1 MTDKIWQC
9 CFTNTDHINGNAVKS
24 GWTGLAV
31 SESIPSAAYEACTR
45 WQSANSRIENESAA
59 LDNTVYELICDKDYA
74 MAMKHKYGIK
84 DNHGRPNMFSHA
96 YIVPIEEFLKDPNC
110 LLALSDKN
118 FVDDQEE
125 AERRNNDPAN
135 LSNLIYDKSFD
146 ISYALE
152 LLSMNREVY
161 KTLLRTVY
169 ILNVD
174 EKSLRSLHIEVY
186 DDNLKNKALMY
197 LIHIGL
203 PYHTREN
210 LNIAISPQT
219 DPYFRSVLFDKE
231 AKDRGIFIVP
241 ESGENNN
248 RAQASPVFELIDE
261 FADHY
266 DLDEKDFYYKDL
278 NDKAI
283 GLGGKGVLTE
293 RALKIAY
300 AMNNIGDVKEKSEWT
315 DDKLMLRLS
324 DAFLYNADM
333 ISAVEYRKEFEDF
346 VAAMLDEVMKRRL
359 PINENMYSRITGFSI
374 NATSEALKE
383 TWKNCR
389 QYQFENAMS
398 DEQKREWLTSL
409 DNNALESFIAFA
421 VELINQNR
429 DHKSLKDY
437 LIGTVKKCK
446 SIDELLR
453 SEAKTLRIE
462 KEVSDKAL
470 RYEIFQ
476 DIHKVLIDKLWE
488 LYNASINSVDI
499 KTLYSQALKVY
510 ELIAAM
516 DEGVKMETAK
526 KTARSYFWQAFTFE
540 KIEKFETDSE
550 IYSLMSFPEDEN
562 YRFYA
567 NFIDILNKTPQTNDI
582 YKILNELNIYYVE
595 NAETFIKKGYKEKK
609 LIANIFIKVL
619 KKNMENITDYADGF
633 IEDMVTIAIETDD
646 HSIYEEFIYIMNKI
660 NGFEDM
666 NYKILDILSQHIEE
680 SALRE
685 NSILRKAM
693 FVRIHEKFKD
703 IEIDEEEEYTIKL
716 DSWLALGKIRYADP
730 DEEWFKV
737 FDDNDYKAAVLLDKN
752 IEGLMEGSYYF
763 VNCENDIEKD
773 RCLNAAR
780 YYVEDKGQHRSVIHK
795 WVKYMER
802 RDREPSGGIG
812 DFFTKFFGNKKE
824 E

>member
-1 MTDKIWQC
+1 
-9 CFTNTDHINGNAVKS
+9 
-24 GWTGLAV
+24 
-31 SESIPSAAYEACTR
+31 
-45 WQSANSRIENESAA
+45 
-59 LDNTVYELICDKDYA
+59 
-74 MAMKHKYGIK
+74 
-84 DNHGRPNMFSHA
+84 
-96 YIVPIEEFLKDPNC
+96 
-110 LLALSDKN
+110 
-118 FVDDQEE
+118 
-125 AERRNNDPAN
+125 
-135 LSNLIYDKSFD
+135 
-146 ISYALE
+146 
-152 LLSMNREVY
+152 
-161 KTLLRTVY
+161 
-169 ILNVD
+169 
-174 EKSLRSLHIEVY
+174 
-186 DDNLKNKALMY
+186 
-197 LIHIGL
+197 
-203 PYHTREN
+203 
-210 LNIAISPQT
+210 
-219 DPYFRSVLFDKE
+219 
-231 AKDRGIFIVP
+231 
-241 ESGENNN
+241 
-248 RAQASPVFELIDE
+248 
-261 FADHY
+261 
-266 DLDEKDFYYKDL
+266 
-278 NDKAI
+278 
-283 GLGGKGVLTE
+283 
-293 RALKIAY
+293 
-300 AMNNIGDVKEKSEWT
+300 MNNIGDVKEKSEWT

-470 RYEIFQ
+470 RHEIFQ

-609 LIANIFIKVL
+609 LIANVFIKVL